1 MAYWYQ
7 LNVPDLSKIPPAP
20 DRRMSQFFDIHP
32 DNPQTRLIGQAAA
45 ILREEGVIAYPTD
58 SCYALGCLLDNKTG
72 VERIYRL
79 RNLAKGHHMSM
90 MCADLSSIST
100 YAKVDNRDYRLLKSM
115 TPGAYTFILKSTNEV
130 PRRFLHPKRKT
141 IGVRVPD
148 HNIALALLA
157 ELGEPMMS
165 TTLLLPGDSFPMI
178 DAHEIRERV
187 RSGVD
192 LVIDGGACGLE
203 ETSVISLDGPEVLVI
218 REGKGDT
225 SMLQ

>member
-1 MAYWYQ
+1 
-7 LNVPDLSKIPPAP
+7 
-20 DRRMSQFFDIHP
+20 MSQLFEIHP
-32 DNPQTRLIGQAAA
+32 ENPQPRLIGQAAG
-45 ILREEGVIAYPTD
+45 ILRDGGVVVYPTD
-58 SCYALGCLLDNKTG
+58 SCYAVGCLLDNKNG

-90 MCADLSSIST
+90 MCSDLSSIAV

-115 TPGAYTFILKSTNEV
+115 TPGPYTFILKSTNEV

-148 HNIALALLA
+148 NNIAQALLA
-157 ELGEPMMS
+157 ELNEPMMS
-165 TTLLLPGDSFPMI
+165 TTLLLPGDTFPLN
-178 DAHEIRERV
+178 DAQEIQERV
-187 RSGVD
+187 KSAVD

-203 ETSVISLDGPEVLVI
+203 ETSVISLEEPEVLVI

-225 SMLQ
+225 SLLQ